1 VAEIK
6 STHEITDTLSKPKIN
21 ALREWMIY
29 CTIFTGLI
37 VLLCGRLIYFA
48 LISDMTGIC
57 VLILILFICALIRN
71 AMDVSYIDKQ
81 RSLAHDQV
89 KDLIK
94 TNKISS
100 AFLKNSEPSILR
112 DHLLNLSVIAKKDP
126 MVTQENLVVLMQS
139 KLNARLRLTELASS
153 MLVTLGLVGTIVGLI
168 GSVGGISSVVEAVG
182 SNRDQLMSGMQ
193 ETLGGMGTA
202 FYTTLLGAL
211 SGGIVLRTLSSVV
224 NSHADSLIAYIAE
237 LAEVYMVPTL
247 RRSSRKKTKN
257 GTNAVDLSEA
267 VS

>member
-1 VAEIK
+1 VAESK
-6 STHEITDTLSKPKIN
+6 STHELTDTLSEPKVN
-21 ALREWMIY
+21 AFREWMIY
-29 CTIFTGLI
+29 SVIFTGLI
-37 VLLCGRLIYFA
+37 LLLCGRLIYLA
-48 LISDMTGIC
+48 LLSDVTGIC
-57 VLILILFICALIRN
+57 ILILVLFVCALARN
-71 AMDVSYIDKQ
+71 AWDVSYIDRQ
-81 RSLAHDQV
+81 RSLAHQQV
-89 KDLIK
+89 QELIK
-94 TNKISS
+94 SNKISA

-112 DHLLNLSVIAKKDP
+112 DHLLNLNAIAKKDP
-126 MVTQENLVVLMQS
+126 MVSQENLVVLMQS

-168 GSVGGISSVVEAVG
+168 GSVGGISVVVEAVG
-182 SNRDQLMSGMQ
+182 SNRDQLMSGMR

-211 SGGIVLRTLSSVV
+211 FGGIVLRILSSVV

-247 RRSSRKKTKN
+247 RRSSRKRTKN
-257 GTNAVDLSEA
+257 GNLEIDVTEV

>member
-1 VAEIK
+1 MPGAK
-6 STHEITDTLSKPKIN
+6 STHEITDTLSEPKIN

-29 CTIFTGLI
+29 SIIFTSLI
-37 VLLCGRLIYFA
+37 ILLCGRLIYLA
-48 LISDMTGIC
+48 LISDLTGIC
-57 VLILILFICALIRN
+57 ILILVLFVCALVRN
-71 AMDVSYIDKQ
+71 ALDVSYIDQQ
-81 RSLAHDQV
+81 RSLAHQQV

-94 TNKISS
+94 TNKITA
-100 AFLKNSEPSILR
+100 AFLKTAEPSILR
-112 DHLLNLSVIAKKDP
+112 DHLLNLSTIAKKDP
-126 MVTQENLVVLMQS
+126 MVSQDNLVVLMQS

-168 GSVGGISSVVEAVG
+168 GSVGGISVVVEAVG
-182 SNRDQLMSGMQ
+182 SDRDQLMSGMR

-211 SGGIVLRTLSSVV
+211 FGGIVLRILSSVV

-247 RRSSRKKTKN
+247 RRSSRKRTK
-257 GTNAVDLSEA
+257 GDTVDLEVPEVA
-267 VS
+267 T

>member
-1 VAEIK
+1 MAESI
-6 STHEITDTLSKPKIN
+6 STHELTDTLSEPKVN

-37 VLLCGRLIYFA
+37 ILLCGKLIYFA
-48 LISDMTGIC
+48 LLSDVTGIC
-57 VLILILFICALIRN
+57 ILILVLFICALIRN
-71 AMDVSYIDKQ
+71 AMDVSYIDRQ
-81 RSLAHDQV
+81 RSLAHQQV

-94 TNKISS
+94 TNKIST
-100 AFLKNSEPSILR
+100 AFLKKSEPSILR
-112 DHLLNLSVIAKKDP
+112 DHLLNLNVIAKKDP

-168 GSVGGISSVVEAVG
+168 GSVGGISAVVEAVG
-182 SNRDQLMSGMQ
+182 SNRDQLMSGMR

-211 SGGIVLRTLSSVV
+211 FGGIVLRILSSVV

-247 RRSSRKKTKN
+247 RRSSRKRTGNDQKE
-257 GTNAVDLSEA
+257 VDVSEVA
-267 VS
+267 S